1 MTRILIVGAGPTGLS
16 AGVELARR
24 GMDVTIIDK
33 RDEASGF
40 SRAVGILQSTLDLL
54 EASGVSDKLRQEGVQ
69 VRGVKIF
76 DQDRQVFAFNLP
88 PDSDDEN
95 GFLLCLP
102 QDRTEA
108 HLRDT
113 FVALGGDLRMSTVL
127 EDLQQ
132 DQDHVTA
139 YFGAGKSEVFD
150 YVLGA
155 DGVRSTVRE
164 ILGIA
169 FNGFDLPEDW
179 SIADADI
186 DGWANPDTF
195 VAYRLAGSSIVI
207 AVPLSAIRVRFV
219 SNTADAL
226 ASLPVQPKVSNLRRS
241 GTFKISIRQVE
252 RYDSGRVYLAGD
264 AAHAHSPAGGRG
276 MNLGIADACAFAECL
291 VSGQLDAYGS
301 QRHAEG
307 AKIIRASETARKIAT
322 ARSGVG
328 RFAIFSILS
337 IIGLFPGLVSA
348 LVRRFV
354 LR

>member
-16 AGVELARR
+16 AGIELARQ

-40 SRAVGILQSTLDLL
+40 SRAVGILQSTLELL
-54 EASGVSDKLRQEGVQ
+54 DPSGVADKLRQEGVQ
-69 VRGVKIF
+69 VRGVRIF
-76 DQDRQVFAFNLP
+76 DQNKPVFGFNLRRG
-88 PDSDDEN
+88 SDDEN

-108 HLRDT
+108 HLREA
-113 FVALGGDLRMSTVL
+113 FVALGGDLRMSTAL

-132 DQDHVTA
+132 DEDHVTA
-139 YFGAGKSEVFD
+139 YFGACKSEVFD
-150 YVLGA
+150 AVLGA

-169 FNGFDLPEDW
+169 YEGFDLPEDW

-186 DGWANPDTF
+186 DGWAYPDTF
-195 VAYRLAGSSIVI
+195 VVHRLAGSSIVI
-207 AVPLSAIRVRFV
+207 AVPLSANRVRFV
-219 SNTADAL
+219 ANTADAL

-252 RYDSGRVYLAGD
+252 HYGSGRVYLAGD
-264 AAHAHSPAGGRG
+264 AAHSHSPAGGRG
-276 MNLGIADACAFAECL
+276 MNLGIADAFAFAECL
-291 VSGQLDAYGS
+291 IAGRLDDYGN

-322 ARSGVG
+322 AEGKLG
-328 RFAIFSILS
+328 RFLFFSTLKIV
-337 IIGLFPGLVSA
+337 GLFPGLVSV